1 MAYYI
6 IDRRKNDKN
15 KSLVNKKRFLDRYY
29 DQFREAVR
37 ESIKKDSIK
46 DIVKSKQRKV
56 VFPGKGL
63 DQPSF
68 AYSRTGGIVD
78 YIVTGNDK
86 YHEGDIIAKPPSQD
100 GSGGGKGEGGSD
112 GGENGQDSFSFVLSR
127 EDFMDIFFENCELP
141 DLVRKE
147 LAKVKEDKPRRAGT
161 SPEGAPNRL
170 NILKSIKLSKA
181 RRFALKSPS
190 QRKLKELEEELAALL
205 TLDESTLAEEQKQR
219 IAEIRNEIEHLKK
232 RIRAVPFLD
241 DVDLRYNRWETVS
254 VPATQAVMFSLLDIS
269 GSMGEWEKEMAKT
282 FFLLLVLFL
291 EYNYEK
297 VEMVWIIHTT
307 DAKEV
312 DEETFFH
319 SHENGGTVVSTALR
333 LAKKIIDERYDLA
346 QWNIFITQIS
356 DGDNAVSDNEPTL
369 TFLQNEL
376 LPIVQFYTYIQTE
389 RGAMSTEMGAVLAAI
404 SGRNSLYALYK
415 KLELK
420 YKNIKTAVIRDQ
432 KDIYP
437 IFVKMFEKRMKNVI
451 S

>member
-1 MAYYI
+1 MSYYI

-29 DQFREAVR
+29 DQFRDAVKD
-37 ESIKKDSIK
+37 SVKKDSIK
-46 DIVKSKQRKV
+46 DIVKSKVRKV

-68 AYSRTGGIVD
+68 VYSRTGGTVD
-78 YIVTGNDK
+78 YIVTGNDR
-86 YHEGDIIAKPPSQD
+86 YHEGDIIAKPSADQA
-100 GSGGGKGEGGSD
+100 GVGGGDGNGEGGK
-112 GGENGQDSFSFVLSR
+112 DSFSFVLSR

-141 DLVRKE
+141 DLIRKE
-147 LAKVKEDKPRRAGT
+147 LAKVKEDRPRRAGT

-181 RRFALKSPS
+181 RRFALKTPK
-190 QRKLKELEEELAALL
+190 QRKLKELEEELSNLL
-205 TLDESTLAEEQKQR
+205 AITNPQSMRYLQNTAR
-219 IAEIRNEIEHLKK
+219 IKELYEEIEALKK
-232 RIRAVPFLD
+232 QIKSVPFLD

-254 VPATQAVMFSLLDIS
+254 VPATQAVMFSILDIS
-269 GSMGEWEKEMAKT
+269 GSMGEWEKEMAKI

-307 DAKEV
+307 DAQEV
-312 DEETFFH
+312 DEQTFFQ
-319 SHENGGTVVSTALR
+319 SQENGGTVVSMAVK
-333 LAKKIIDERYDLA
+333 LAKKIIDERYDPA

-356 DGDNAVSDNEPTL
+356 DGDNAYSDNDPL
-369 TFLQNEL
+369 LIFLENHI

-389 RGAMSTEMGAVLAAI
+389 RTHGATDMSALIAAMS
-404 SGRNSLYALYK
+404 GRSSLFTLYK
-415 KLELK
+415 NLESK
-420 YKNIKTAVIRDQ
+420 FKNIKTAIINDQ

-437 IFVKMFEKRMKNVI
+437 IFLKMFEKRMKNVI

>member
-1 MAYYI
+1 MSYYI

-29 DQFREAVR
+29 DQFRDAVR
-37 ESIKKDSIK
+37 DSIKKDSIK
-46 DIVKSKQRKV
+46 DIVKSKVRKV

-63 DQPSF
+63 EQPAF
-68 AYSRTGGIVD
+68 VYSRTGGTVD
-78 YIVTGNDK
+78 YILTGNDR
-86 YHEGDIIAKPPSQD
+86 YHEGDIIAKPPVDEQAS
-100 GSGGGKGEGGSD
+100 GKGGGEGKGD
-112 GGENGQDSFSFVLSR
+112 GGEDSFSFVLSR

-181 RRFALKSPS
+181 RRFALKAPK
-190 QRKLKELEEELAALL
+190 QRKLKNLEEELANLL
-205 TLDESTLAEEQKQR
+205 TITDPRFIRKER
-219 IAEIRNEIEHLKK
+219 ILEIEQEINVIKK
-232 RIRAVPFLD
+232 QIKSVPFLD
-241 DVDLRYNRWETVS
+241 DVDLRYNRWEIAS
-254 VPATQAVMFSLLDIS
+254 IPATQAVMFSILDIS
-269 GSMGEWEKEMAKT
+269 GSMGEWEKEMAKI

-312 DEETFFH
+312 DEQTFFQ
-319 SHENGGTVVSTALR
+319 SHENGGTVVSTAVQ
-333 LAKKIIDERYDLA
+333 LAKKIIDERYDPT

-356 DGDNAVSDNEPTL
+356 DGDNAYSDNEPL
-369 TFLQNEL
+369 LAFLQTHI

-389 RGAMSTEMGAVLAAI
+389 RGRGTTDMNAILAAI
-404 SGRNSLYALYK
+404 SGRSSLFSLYK
-415 KLELK
+415 NLESK
-420 YKNIKTAVIRDQ
+420 YKNIKTAIISDQ

-437 IFVKMFEKRMKNVI
+437 IFLKMFEKRMKNVI